1 MGIMAAGFVKGAS
14 DAFTDRMYDVITKK
28 ADLKTKIGQE
38 TATGELVEKSLLQL
52 GQKIAQNVIKI
63 ANDLIT
69 KEELYT
75 NESVEFEVL
84 LSYDNGNTEFIHRV
98 EKEGKKSI

>member
-38 TATGELVEKSLLQL
+38 LSL
-52 GQKIAQNVIKI
+52 
-63 ANDLIT
+63 
-69 KEELYT
+69 
-75 NESVEFEVL
+75 
-84 LSYDNGNTEFIHRV
+84 IH
-98 EKEGKKSI
+98 I